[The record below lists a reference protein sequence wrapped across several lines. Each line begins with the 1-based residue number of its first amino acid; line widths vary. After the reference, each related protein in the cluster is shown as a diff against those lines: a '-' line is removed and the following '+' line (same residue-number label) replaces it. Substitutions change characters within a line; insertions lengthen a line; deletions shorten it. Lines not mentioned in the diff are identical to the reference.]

1 MRVFGLSLILIGV
14 VVAGVGLLSGTTS
27 RYAQTA
33 KTDVGFGRQQGEA
46 SQSPRISAA
55 VVMVAPAS
63 RIAPAPPFADPATAL
78 VDQPTL
84 VRDLQRELARL
95 GCYDG
100 AINGMWTAPSRQ
112 AMVRLIDRI
121 NARLPTQIAEPA
133 HLALAKGQ
141 SGRVCDRCPAGKETT
156 AEGQCVQPRAGP
168 TKLAGVVAH
177 PHWLPRPT
185 PQATQDDRVT
195 VQPRPSRRGRP
206 IEGRM
211 TVGVGPVPITKAVQP
226 RPSRR
231 GRPIEGRMAV
241 GVGPVPITKALSPEA
256 RLAAALPQKS
266 QPSTRQRRAERHRHR
281 VAGVR
286 VRPRYFRPIRPVRY
300 VYRRPHGLLSF
311 LFGF

>member
-33 KTDVGFGRQQGEA
+33 KTDVGLGRQQGEA

-55 VVMVAPAS
+55 VMVAPAS
-63 RIAPAPPFADPATAL
+63 RSAPAPPFADPATAL

-141 SGRVCDRCPAGKETT
+141 SGRACDRCPAGKETT

-177 PHWLPRPT
+177 PHWLPGPT

-211 TVGVGPVPITKAVQP
+211 
-226 RPSRR
+226 
-231 GRPIEGRMAV
+231 AV
-241 GVGPVPITKALSPEA
+241 GVGPVPITKTLSPEA

-286 VRPRYFRPIRPVRY
+286 VRPRYFRPIRAVRY

>member
-33 KTDVGFGRQQGEA
+33 KTDVGLGRQQGEA

-141 SGRVCDRCPAGKETT
+141 SGRVCDRCPAGEETT

-177 PHWLPRPT
+177 PHWLPGPT

-195 VQPRPSRRGRP
+195 
-206 IEGRM
+206 
-211 TVGVGPVPITKAVQP
+211 VQP

-281 VAGVR
+281 VADVR
-286 VRPRYFRPIRPVRY
+286 GRPRYFRPIRPVRY
-300 VYRRPHGLLSF
+300 VYGRPRGLLSF

>member
-33 KTDVGFGRQQGEA
+33 KTDVGLGRQQGEA

-100 AINGMWTAPSRQ
+100 AINGMWTAPSRR

-141 SGRVCDRCPAGKETT
+141 SGRVCDRCPTGKETT

-177 PHWLPRPT
+177 PHWMPGPT

-195 VQPRPSRRGRP
+195 VQSRPSRRG
-206 IEGRM
+206 
-211 TVGVGPVPITKAVQP
+211 
-226 RPSRR
+226 S
-231 GRPIEGRMAV
+231 PIEGRMAV

-256 RLAAALPQKS
+256 RLCCGLAAEVAAQHSPAPSGEAPASRRRRAWATALLPPHTARS
-266 QPSTRQRRAERHRHR
+266 LRLPASARPAVVPIRVLICASRRERRVAPSTDEDALGYRL
-281 VAGVR
+281 VR
-286 VRPRYFRPIRPVRY
+286 
-300 VYRRPHGLLSF
+300 
-311 LFGF
+311 